1 LVKETHLAARRLAI
15 TGGRVID
22 PAQGIDR
29 VADVLISD
37 GVVEDVV
44 DPSTGRVFDGY
55 DVIDASGMIV
65 SPGFVDLHTHLRDPG
80 QEWKETISTG
90 TRAAAAGG
98 FTTICAMPNTDPVQ
112 DSAAIVLDVVRR
124 SAADGA
130 VRVLPIGAI
139 SVGQHGKQL
148 APMIE
153 LADAGVIGF
162 SDDGNPVADA
172 NLMRQA
178 LAYSVE
184 VGLPIINHAEDKKIG
199 AGGVMSAG
207 LVATRLG
214 LAGVPVEA
222 ETAMVARDLHLA
234 ELTGARLHIPHISTI
249 GSLVALRSAKDRGVN
264 VTAEVTPHHLTLND
278 EWVFGLQGEVPE
290 IVGSMAY
297 DTNTKVN
304 PPLRSRPNVDAVI
317 EALGE
322 GLIDIIATD
331 HAPHAMTD
339 KICTYDEAAHG
350 INVLET
356 GFSSVFE
363 LVDAEKISITRLI
376 ESLTAGPAS
385 ILGRDLGSLKKGFSA
400 DVAIIDPG
408 RSWVVNAD
416 EFVSKSANTPLDG
429 VELTGRVVRTI
440 YQGESVFDLNSVAPT
455 TGLVAGSGAR
465 A

>member
-1 LVKETHLAARRLAI
+1 LAARKLAI

-29 VADVLISD
+29 VADVLISN
-37 GVVEDVV
+37 GVVIEVTENSSV
-44 DPSTGRVFDGY
+44 TGYADFEI
-55 DVIDASGMIV
+55 IDASGKIV
-65 SPGFVDLHTHLRDPG
+65 APGFVDLHTHLRDPG
-80 QEWKETISTG
+80 QEWKETIVTG
-90 TRAAAAGG
+90 TQAAAHGG

-112 DSAAIVLDVVRR
+112 DSAAVVEDVMRR
-124 SAADGA
+124 AAADGV

-139 SVGQHGKQL
+139 SAGQHGKQL
-148 APMIE
+148 APMGE

-178 LAYSVE
+178 LKYSVE

-207 LVATRLG
+207 AVATRLG
-214 LAGVPVEA
+214 LAGVPAEA

-234 ELTGARLHIPHISTI
+234 DLTKARLHIPHISTM
-249 GSLVALRSAKDRGVN
+249 GSLVALRSAKERGVN

-278 EWVFGLQGEVPE
+278 EWVFGLKGEVPTK
-290 IVGSMAY
+290 VGSDAY

-304 PPLRSRPNVDAVI
+304 PPLRSRGDVEAVI
-317 EALGE
+317 EALSE

-331 HAPHAMTD
+331 HAPHAATD
-339 KICTYDEAAHG
+339 KVCTYNEAAHG

-356 GFSSVFE
+356 AFASVFA
-363 LVDAEKISITRLI
+363 LVDAGKISVERLI
-376 ESLTAGPAS
+376 ESLTAGPAA

-400 DVAIIDPG
+400 DIAIIDPG
-408 RSWVVNAD
+408 SQWIVEPEQFA
-416 EFVSKSANTPLDG
+416 SKSVNTPLRG
-429 VELTGRVVRTI
+429 VELTGRVVTTI
-440 YQGESVFDLNSVAPT
+440 YQGETVFDFNA
-455 TGLVAGSGAR
+455 SGVFSGVR
-465 A
+465 S

>member
-1 LVKETHLAARRLAI
+1 MAARKLAI

-29 VADVLISD
+29 IADVLISNGKVIGIAEVSSD
-37 GVVEDVV
+37 NGH
-44 DPSTGRVFDGY
+44 DGY
-55 DVIDASGMIV
+55 EVIDAAGMIV
-65 SPGFVDLHTHLRDPG
+65 TPGFVDLHTHLRDPG

-90 TRAAAAGG
+90 TRAAAHGG
-98 FTTICAMPNTDPVQ
+98 FTTVCAMPNTDPVQ
-112 DSAAIVLDVVRR
+112 DSASVVLDVIRR
-124 SAADGA
+124 SAADGV

-148 APMIE
+148 APMGE

-162 SDDGNPVADA
+162 SDDGIPVADA

-184 VGLPIINHAEDKKIG
+184 VDLPIINHAEDKKIG

-214 LAGVPVEA
+214 LAGVPSEA
-222 ETAMVARDLHLA
+222 ETAMVTRDLQLA
-234 ELTGARLHIPHISTI
+234 ELTGARLHIPHISTV
-249 GSLVALRSAKDRGVN
+249 GSIAALRAAKDRGVD

-278 EWVFGLQGEVPE
+278 EWIFGLKGVVPE
-290 IVGSMAY
+290 QVGRESY

-304 PPLRSRPNVDAVI
+304 PPLRSRADVDAVI
-317 EALGE
+317 EALSE

-331 HAPHAMTD
+331 HAPHAETD
-339 KICTYDEAAHG
+339 KVCTYDEAAHG

-356 GFSSVFE
+356 AFSSVFE
-363 LVDAEKISITRLI
+363 LVGGSKISLNRLI
-376 ESLTAGPAS
+376 ESLTASPAK
-385 ILGRDLGSLKKGFSA
+385 ILNRDLGSLKQGFSA
-400 DVAIIDPG
+400 DVAIIDPT
-408 RSWVVNAD
+408 SKWVVNPQ
-416 EFVSKSANTPLDG
+416 EFISKSANSPLDG

-440 YQGESVFDLNSVAPT
+440 YQGETVFDMVTSA
-455 TGLVAGSGAR
+455 GAR

>member
-1 LVKETHLAARRLAI
+1 MLLEARKLSI

-29 VADVLISD
+29 IADVLISN
-37 GVVEDVV
+37 GKIE
-44 DPSTGRVFDGY
+44 S
-55 DVIDASGMIV
+55 VIDTSSGSAPVGYQKIDANGMIV

-90 TRAAAAGG
+90 TRAAAYGG
-98 FTTICAMPNTDPVQ
+98 FTTVCAMPNTDPVQ
-112 DSAAIVLDVVRR
+112 DSASVVLDVIRR
-124 SAADGA
+124 SAAYGV

-139 SVGQHGKQL
+139 SLSQEGKQL

-199 AGGVMSAG
+199 AGGVMNAG

-214 LAGVPVEA
+214 LAGVPSEA
-222 ETAMVARDLHLA
+222 ETAMVTRDLQLA
-234 ELTGARLHIPHISTI
+234 ELTGARLHIPHISTTASI
-249 GSLVALRSAKDRGVN
+249 AALRAAKNRGVD

-278 EWVFGLQGEVPE
+278 EWVFGLKGVVPAQ
-290 IVGSMAY
+290 VGRESY

-304 PPLRSRPNVDAVI
+304 PPLRSRADVDAVI
-317 EALGE
+317 EALSE
-322 GLIDIIATD
+322 GLIDVIATD
-331 HAPHAMTD
+331 HAPHAETD
-339 KICTYDEAAHG
+339 KVCTYDEAAHG
-350 INVLET
+350 INALET
-356 GFSSVFE
+356 AFSSVFE
-363 LVDAEKISITRLI
+363 LVGSSKISLTRLI
-376 ESLTAGPAS
+376 ESLTTGPAQ
-385 ILGRDLGSLKKGFSA
+385 ILNRDLGSLKQGFSA
-400 DVAIIDPG
+400 DVAIIDPD
-408 RSWVVNAD
+408 SKWLVNPK
-416 EFVSKSANTPLDG
+416 EFVSKSANSPLAG

-440 YQGESVFDLNSVAPT
+440 YQGEIVFEMVTSA
-455 TGLVAGSGAR
+455 GAR

>member
-1 LVKETHLAARRLAI
+1 MATRNLAI

-22 PAQGIDR
+22 PAQGIER
-29 VADVLISD
+29 VADVLISAGKIAGITD
-37 GVVEDVV
+37 GSSGSV
-44 DPSTGRVFDGY
+44 PDGY
-55 DVIDASGMIV
+55 EQIDAAGKIV

-90 TRAAAAGG
+90 TRAAAHGG
-98 FTTICAMPNTDPVQ
+98 FTTVCAMPNTDPVQ
-112 DSAAIVLDVVRR
+112 DSAAVVLDVIRR
-124 SAADGA
+124 SAADGV

-148 APMIE
+148 APMVE

-162 SDDGNPVADA
+162 SDDGNPVTDA

-178 LAYSVE
+178 LKYSIE

-207 LVATRLG
+207 TVATRLG

-222 ETAMVARDLHLA
+222 ETVMIARDLHLA
-234 ELTGARLHIPHISTI
+234 GLTGARLHIPHISTM
-249 GSLVALRSAKDRGVN
+249 GSIVALRSAKECGVN

-278 EWVFGLQGEVPE
+278 EWVYGLKGEVPE
-290 IVGSMAY
+290 QVGAEAY

-304 PPLRSRPNVDAVI
+304 PPLRSKFNVEAVI
-317 EALGE
+317 GALSE

-331 HAPHAMTD
+331 HAPHAFTD
-339 KICTYDEAAHG
+339 KVCTYNEAAHG

-356 GFSSVFE
+356 AFSSVFA
-363 LVDAEKISITRLI
+363 LVDAKKMSITRLI
-376 ESLTAGPAS
+376 ESLTAGPAG

-400 DVAIIDPG
+400 DVVIIDPD
-408 RSWVVNAD
+408 SKWVVNSD
-416 EFVSKSANTPLDG
+416 EFVSKSTNSPLDG
-429 VELTGRVVRTI
+429 VELTGRVVQTI
-440 YQGESVFDLNSVAPT
+440 YQGETVFDLNSAAAH
-455 TGLVAGSGAR
+455 TGAAAGAK

>member
-1 LVKETHLAARRLAI
+1 MLLAARKLAI

-29 VADVLISD
+29 IADVLISD
-37 GVVEDVV
+37 GKIIGIV
-44 DPSTGRVFDGY
+44 DSSSDAVPDGFEK
-55 DVIDASGMIV
+55 IDAAGMIV
-65 SPGFVDLHTHLRDPG
+65 APGFVDLHTHLRDPG

-90 TRAAAAGG
+90 TRAAAHGG

-112 DSAAIVLDVVRR
+112 DSTAVVLDVVRR
-124 SAADGA
+124 SAADGV

-148 APMIE
+148 APMVE

-162 SDDGNPVADA
+162 SDDGNPVGDA

-178 LAYSVE
+178 LKYSVE

-207 LVATRLG
+207 AVATRLG
-214 LAGVPVEA
+214 LPGVPAEA

-234 ELTGARLHIPHISTI
+234 DLTGARLHIPHISTM
-249 GSLVALRSAKDRGVN
+249 GSIVALRTAKECGVN

-278 EWVFGLQGEVPE
+278 EWVFGLKGEVPE
-290 IVGSMAY
+290 QVGAQAY

-304 PPLRSRPNVDAVI
+304 PPLRSRANVEAVI
-317 EALGE
+317 EALNE

-331 HAPHAMTD
+331 HAPHASTD
-339 KICTYDEAAHG
+339 KVCTYNEAAHG

-356 GFSSVFE
+356 AFSSVFA
-363 LVDAEKISITRLI
+363 LVDAKKISITRLI
-376 ESLTAGPAS
+376 ESLTTGPAA

-408 RSWVVNAD
+408 SKWVVNPD
-416 EFVSKSANTPLDG
+416 EFVSKSANSPLAG
-429 VELTGRVVRTI
+429 VELTGRVVQTI
-440 YQGESVFDLNSVAPT
+440 YQGETVFDLNSVT
-455 TGLVAGSGAR
+455 SDTGVMPVNLGAK

>member
-1 LVKETHLAARRLAI
+1 PSA
-15 TGGRVID
+15 GR
-22 PAQGIDR
+22 
-29 VADVLISD
+29 S
-37 GVVEDVV
+37 
-44 DPSTGRVFDGY
+44 FDGY
-55 DVIDASGMIV
+55 EVSDAAGKIV
-65 SPGFVDLHTHLRDPG
+65 APGFVDLHTHLRDPG

-98 FTTICAMPNTDPVQ
+98 FTTVCAMPNTDPVQ
-112 DSAAIVLDVVRR
+112 DSAAVVLDVIRR
-124 SAADGA
+124 SAADGV

-139 SVGQHGKQL
+139 SVGQYGKQL
-148 APMIE
+148 APMVE

-178 LAYSVE
+178 LKYSVE

-214 LAGVPVEA
+214 LAGVPAEA

-234 ELTGARLHIPHISTI
+234 DLTGARLHIPHISTI
-249 GSLVALRSAKDRGVN
+249 GSLVALRTAKECGVN

-304 PPLRSRPNVDAVI
+304 PPLRSRSNVDAVI
-317 EALGE
+317 EALSE

-339 KICTYDEAAHG
+339 KVCTYDEAAHG

-356 GFSSVFE
+356 AFSSVFA

-376 ESLTAGPAS
+376 ESLTSGPAA
-385 ILGRDLGSLKKGFSA
+385 ILGLDLGSLKKGFSA
-400 DVAIIDPG
+400 DVTVIDPG
-408 RSWVVNAD
+408 RKWVVNPG
-416 EFVSKSANTPLDG
+416 EFVSKSANSPLAG
-429 VELTGRVVRTI
+429 VELTGRVVQTI
-440 YQGESVFDLNSVAPT
+440 YQGETVFDLNSSAVT
-455 TGLVAGSGAR
+455 AGADVNLGAK